1 VTAPPWSD
9 AFRRSTLAKALW
21 VATPD
26 FETAVVDWVEEL
38 GVPRVERSGY
48 SPPML
53 ALGGRLTEASSSSTC
68 KASMPC
74 PQRRSTAI

>member
-1 VTAPPWSD
+1 MTAPPWSD

-38 GVPRVERSGY
+38 GVPRVERSGIHLLC
-48 SPPML
+48 SR
-53 ALGGRLTEASSSSTC
+53 LGGG
-68 KASMPC
+68 
-74 PQRRSTAI
+74 